1 MPVLK
6 VNRGDDLSLAVI
18 VFELMNAK
26 LPLPPL
32 YLVARA
38 MGIRVAH
45 QIFVAVDLAAMKR
58 FPKRLVRRCNNSV
71 APHVV
76 KLYVAF

>member
-6 VNRGDDLSLAVI
+6 VNRGDNLSLAVI
-18 VFELMNAK
+18 VFESMNAK
-26 LPLPPL
+26 LPLPPP

-45 QIFVAVDLAAMKR
+45 QIFVAVDPAAMKR
-58 FPKRLVRRCNNSV
+58 FPKRLVRLCSNSV
-71 APHVV
+71 APFVAR
-76 KLYVAF
+76 LYVAF